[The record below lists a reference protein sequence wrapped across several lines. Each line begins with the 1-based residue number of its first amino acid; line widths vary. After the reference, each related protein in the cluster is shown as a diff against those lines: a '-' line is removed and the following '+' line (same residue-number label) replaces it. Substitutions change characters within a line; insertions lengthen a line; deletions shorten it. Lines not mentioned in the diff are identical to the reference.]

1 MNDKN
6 FDTTISDKKGPIISY
21 EANDIKEN
29 SYYNGSHCLDLTA
42 HDAIKRIDD
51 QDSFAEMRYKTFLK
65 TIFSICKL
73 SGFYIENRIEEN
85 NRKNKRRSRK
95 LTFRNLGCCNGQT
108 R

>member
-6 FDTTISDKKGPIISY
+6 FDTTISNKEGTIISY
-21 EANDIKEN
+21 EAHDIKEN

-73 SGFYIENRIEEN
+73 SGFYIENRIEVKDLKTGKTW
-85 NRKNKRRSRK
+85 R
-95 LTFRNLGCCNGQT
+95 
-108 R
+108 

>member
-6 FDTTISDKKGPIISY
+6 FDTTISDKEGAIIRY
-21 EANDIKEN
+21 EANDIKKN

-73 SGFYIENRIEEN
+73 SGFYIENRIEVKDLKTGKTW
-85 NRKNKRRSRK
+85 R
-95 LTFRNLGCCNGQT
+95 
-108 R
+108 